1 MAPHATEMASAP
13 KIAFEI
19 RDLENPDMLAHPSP
33 HGDHEPN
40 PNNAVPVRQMV
51 IT

>member
-1 MAPHATEMASAP
+1 MASVP

-19 RDLENPDMLAHPSP
+19 RDLENPDMLARPSP
-33 HGDHEPN
+33 HGDHEHN
-40 PNNAVPVRQMV
+40 PNKAVPVRLTV